1 MQNPGAAVLI
11 GMVLAGMI
19 FYFANRKVLALTTTA
34 SELLS
39 KTQREHIAAMTA
51 ERDDYRNKLHDEKNN
66 HQATAAKLV
75 ELRSRPDVSTLHTLL
90 TEQSTVLRQISNSFA
105 THMHDD
111 SEIFKEIT
119 HALARISEKLDHN
132 GNPL

>member
-51 ERDDYRNKLHDEKNN
+51 ERDD
-66 HQATAAKLV
+66 
-75 ELRSRPDVSTLHTLL
+75 
-90 TEQSTVLRQISNSFA
+90 
-105 THMHDD
+105 
-111 SEIFKEIT
+111 
-119 HALARISEKLDHN
+119 
-132 GNPL
+132 